1 MVERA
6 PTGIPGLDELLE
18 GGFPRQRLILVS
30 GATGTGKSIFGMQ
43 YIYKG
48 LVEHEEPG
56 VFVTFDEMPGKLR
69 EDMLRFGW
77 NLKDLEK
84 NDLMAVIDA
93 TSARAGAPSEEEH
106 ALMPGQLD
114 LDRVLLEII
123 STARRINAKR
133 LVIDSLASMGLRLDG
148 DAEARRSVL
157 KMSYVLA
164 RSGLTTILTTE
175 VPEQAPG
182 GAMRFSKY
190 GVEEYVADGVIM
202 LNLLNIGG
210 KALRTLTIRKMRGTK
225 HSLDINTLEVVDA
238 GLKVIAGT
246 V

>member
-1 MVERA
+1 MVERV

-18 GGFPRQRLILVS
+18 GGFPRKRLVLVS

-43 YIYKG
+43 YVYKG

-56 VFVTFDEMPGKLR
+56 VFVSFDEMPEKLR

-84 NDLMAVIDA
+84 NDLLAVVDA

-106 ALMPGQLD
+106 AIMPGQLD

-123 STARRINAKR
+123 STARRIDAKR

-148 DAEARRSVL
+148 DTEARRAVL

-182 GAMRFSKY
+182 TGMHFSKY
-190 GVEEYVADGVIM
+190 GVEEYIADGV
-202 LNLLNIGG
+202 LLLNFVGMGPQPI
-210 KALRTLTIRKMRGTK
+210 RTMQIRKMRGTN
-225 HSLDINTLEVVDA
+225 HSLEIHQFEITEKGILLEKRA
-238 GLKVIAGT
+238 
-246 V
+246 